1 MCIFRM
7 IGVLSAGLLIACSS
21 KPQPSNGASPNQP
34 PVTSPAPAPDQP
46 SETPPRDADDSAEAP
61 DESNSGD
68 GDSDKPMPAQGQ
80 PCPEGA
86 CAEGLT
92 CISYYGIAGSKGPK
106 FTSCERPCAANLQP
120 CPEGQRCV
128 VIADGPGQVCRAE

>member
-1 MCIFRM
+1 MCIFRI
-7 IGVLSAGLLIACSS
+7 IGVLCAGLLIACSS
-21 KPQPSNGASPNQP
+21 KPQPSNGPSPNQP
-34 PVTSPAPAPDQP
+34 PVTTPAPTPDQP
-46 SETPPRDADDSAEAP
+46 DETPPGDPDDSTDAP
-61 DESNSGD
+61 DEGDSGD
-68 GDSDKPMPAQGQ
+68 GDKPMPAQGQ

-86 CAEGLT
+86 CADGLT

-120 CPEGQRCV
+120 CPDGQRCV